1 MTVVAAALRS
11 SIVPGYLPKSMT
23 GKLVDK
29 WSISAVAAALVAA
42 ALPAAAGGRAYD
54 AGVIARQQRQQE
66 RISPRLALRRPD
78 RAARRSWLESEQRWI
93 RRKENLYR
101 SDGVLSEAERR
112 QICGVT
118 STSPTATFTFE
129 CTTPNGVH

>member
-1 MTVVAAALRS
+1 
-11 SIVPGYLPKSMT
+11 MT
-23 GKLVDK
+23 GTLVNK
-29 WSISAVAAALVAA
+29 WSISALTAALVAV

-66 RISPRLALRRPD
+66 RIVHGLRSGDLTGRE
-78 RAARRSWLESEQRWI
+78 ARWLESEQRWI

-112 QICGVT
+112 DLRRDLDISNRNIYIRMHDAEQR
-118 STSPTATFTFE
+118 
-129 CTTPNGVH
+129 H

>member
-1 MTVVAAALRS
+1 
-11 SIVPGYLPKSMT
+11 MT
-23 GKLVDK
+23 GKLVNK
-29 WSISAVAAALVAA
+29 WSISALTAALVAV

-66 RISPRLALRRPD
+66 RIVHGLRSGDLTGRE
-78 RAARRSWLESEQRWI
+78 ARWLESEQRWI

-112 QICGVT
+112 DLRRDLDI
-118 STSPTATFTFE
+118 SNRNIYIRMHDAE
-129 CTTPNGVH
+129 RRH